1 MNDYTQKEFSNI
13 LLSFFFFKYLPTYVT
28 NEKDPLGIA
37 LQQTLGIGM
46 SLDFD
51 HDSVLSKGEMPSLHR
66 LRARMIKSAIRR
78 TNHLIFKEGKEKIDT
93 IKNPK
98 ERLEVTLRIAN
109 EAEEEIKSMKE
120 TIISL
125 IPTNAPQPEGKL
137 LNLDTVNTSNVV
149 RSQFSKND
157 DNASEADDYS
167 NSILISQEPNS
178 DPWKNDLDQ
187 EYGIQS
193 IEDPYLDVDEEFL
206 KDYMKQQKPHEGND
220 DVQEGNESDKN
231 GEDEFFTNQIIT

>member
-1 MNDYTQKEFSNI
+1 M
-13 LLSFFFFKYLPTYVT
+13 

-51 HDSVLSKGEMPSLHR
+51 HDSILPKGEVPSLHR

-78 TNHLIFKEGKEKIDT
+78 TNNLIFKEGKEKIDA
-93 IKNPK
+93 IKSPK
-98 ERLEVTLRIAN
+98 ERIQATLRIAN

-120 TIISL
+120 IIISL

-137 LNLDTVNTSNVV
+137 LNLDTVNTSNIV

-157 DNASEADDYS
+157 DENDVDVDDYS
-167 NSILISQEPNS
+167 STFLISN
-178 DPWKNDLDQ
+178 DPWKNDMDQ
-187 EYGIQS
+187 EYGKYS
-193 IEDPYLDVDEEFL
+193 IDDPNLNSDEEFV
-206 KDYMKQQKPHEGND
+206 KDYMKQQKSNEGND
-220 DVQEGNESDKN
+220 ETQVGMDSDHN
-231 GEDEFFTNQIIT
+231 DEDEIFTNQIIT

>member
-1 MNDYTQKEFSNI
+1 
-13 LLSFFFFKYLPTYVT
+13 
-28 NEKDPLGIA
+28 
-37 LQQTLGIGM
+37 M

-51 HDSVLSKGEMPSLHR
+51 HDSLLSKGEMPSLHR

-157 DNASEADDYS
+157 DNASEADDNS
-167 NSILISQEPNS
+167 NSILISQEANS

-193 IEDPYLDVDEEFL
+193 IEYPYLDVDEEFL
-206 KDYMKQQKPHEGND
+206 KDYTKQQKPHEGND